1 MPSSR
6 RSSRRPW
13 GEQHPEL
20 DLQRATGGR
29 RTEHAPDGAW
39 TVQRVRGSDK
49 AYRCPGCQQ
58 LVPPGTPH
66 VVAWP
71 DDGLFGADAALA
83 DRRHWH
89 TACGERRDR
98 RRPR

>member
-13 GEQHPEL
+13 GGAHPEL

-29 RTEHAPDGAW
+29 RSEDGPDGAW

-58 LVPPGTPH
+58 AVPPGTAH

-71 DDGLFGADAALA
+71 QDGIFGAERAVE

-89 TACGERRDR
+89 TACWESRGR